1 MKVINSKLAAIGLAA
16 FVFASCSDST
26 DNPVNTGAE
35 TTVVGLSVSS
45 ESAAALAARVKNYKN
60 STAKAR
66 VFLTSRAATGSIF
79 TMPEAPNP
87 SDDLSPLKEARNL
100 DGTTVRVPGKAN
112 VDMTANKIKNSTIYV
127 KGTAHITIGPNTSE
141 GGNTFYVMPGGELIF
156 DGEGAAV
163 KAGDKVVNYGTFTI
177 NGDIQIDGTLQ
188 SNTFLGKKEN
198 NAATQNVTINGTV
211 QLAGIETT
219 KTDEKG
225 NIIYEGA
232 NIRAKKLTINKGA
245 NVQLNDRVTYTDEV
259 ELNGNLHVANTF
271 EANTLVMNDGAIFTS
286 DNSIKVK
293 NALTMNAGST
303 IRTNYLNV
311 TNTQYDN
318 NDKEKIA
325 EGNAVT
331 TLNGN
336 CRIYVGQKGVLNF
349 NVLNSDNTDNQIA
362 LTNANDV
369 AVVKADKFIYTGNDA
384 VNTFGTTGDNQIVLL
399 QLSHIFNNGAEA
411 DANAVSFDNL
421 EVNAS
426 YLDYDKSGV
435 KVVAKNNHA
444 FELSGTDVT
453 ILPKLDLLSTVNAA
467 NDGQSATCIQPA
479 NGKLYVSYH
488 TRGDNHGANIE
499 VASISNKQ
507 VTIDQSIKDN
517 DNELDFNH
525 LAVLGNTVYL
535 AGSSVLKGGIIAS
548 INTNSDGLLNT
559 TETTINQETKKPLQV
574 IAINQEVKNGFDANC
589 VAKSGDYIVA
599 ATTRGY
605 ETWAGD
611 LGHHLEATPGKAK
624 HIAIAS
630 DGKIYGLDFTQST
643 TDENAAVNAEVQV
656 FNNAQL
662 QNPKKFNVG
671 QVAPNN
677 GKNTIAVDGEYIY
690 VCKSANGLACYPVAG
705 GDAKWEYTVPLNSKK
720 NKVKGYV
727 NGVAVKGNY
736 VYVAAGGY
744 GLVVLNKADGTEVCH
759 RAVTDKNSANYVA
772 IDSNDNIV
780 VAYGQSRVQV
790 YRLVD
795 TVKK

>member
-16 FVFASCSDST
+16 FVFASCSDSSS
-26 DNPVNTGAE
+26 DPVTPGAE

-66 VFLTSRAATGSIF
+66 VFLTSRAATGTIF
-79 TMPEAPNP
+79 TMPEKPTP
-87 SDDLSPLKEARNL
+87 SDDLAPLNEAKNL

-112 VDMTANKIKNSTIYV
+112 VDMTANKIKNSTIYI
-127 KGTAHITIGPNTSE
+127 KGTSHLTIGPNTSE

-156 DGEGAAV
+156 DGDGAAV

-177 NGDIQIDGTLQ
+177 NKDIQIDGTLQ
-188 SNTFLGKKEN
+188 STTFLGEKSG

-211 QLAGIETT
+211 QLAGVETT
-219 KTDEKG
+219 KIDGKG

-245 NVQLNDRVTYTDEV
+245 NVELNDRVTYTDAV

-271 EANTLVMNDGAIFTS
+271 EANSLVMNDGAIFTS

-311 TNTQYDN
+311 TNTEYTNKGQ
-318 NDKEKIA
+318 EKIA

-349 NVLNSDNTDNQIA
+349 NILKSDNTDNQIS

-369 AVVKADKFIYTGNDA
+369 AVVKADKFIYAGNDA

-399 QLSHIFNNGAEA
+399 QLTKSYNNGEEA
-411 DANAVSFDNL
+411 DANEVAFDNL

-435 KVVAKNNHA
+435 TVVPKGDHA

-467 NDGQSATCIQPA
+467 KDTQSATCIQPA

-499 VASISNKQ
+499 VASINNKQ

-517 DNELDFNH
+517 NNELDFNH
-525 LAVLGNTVYL
+525 LAVSGNTVYL
-535 AGSSVLKGGIIAS
+535 AGSSVLKGGIVAT
-548 INTNSDGLLNT
+548 INTDGNGLLNT
-559 TETTINQETKKPLQV
+559 TETTINQETKEPLQV
-574 IAINQEVKNGFDANC
+574 IAINQEVKNGFDVNC
-589 VAKSGDYIVA
+589 VAKSGNYIVA

-605 ETWAGD
+605 ETWDAEMA
-611 LGHHLEATPGKAK
+611 HHLEATAGKAK
-624 HIAIAS
+624 HIALAS
-630 DGKIYGLDFTQST
+630 DGKIYGLDFTQAT
-643 TDENAAVNAEVQV
+643 NDENAAVNAEVQV
-656 FNNAQL
+656 FGNAQL
-662 QNPKKFNVG
+662 QNPTKFNVG

-677 GKNTIAVDGEYIY
+677 GKNTIAVDGDYVY

-705 GDAKWEYTVPLNSKK
+705 GDAKWEFKVPTNDKG
-720 NKVKGYV
+720 KVKGYV
-727 NGVAVKGNY
+727 NGVAVKGDY

-744 GLVVLNKADGTEVCH
+744 GLVVLNKADGKEVCH

-772 IDSNDNIV
+772 IDNNDNIV

-790 YRLVD
+790 YRLVS